1 LKLSFSTFDFSLCFG
16 HRNKVRLFIK
26 EELANHANNMINSGL
41 GSSKL
46 VSKHSLSILIETF
59 QQWKEEK
66 KETFQQ
72 WTFQLRLDN
81 VKLTSIFRL
90 VQLSIKKKLEI

>member
-1 LKLSFSTFDFSLCFG
+1 
-16 HRNKVRLFIK
+16 
-26 EELANHANNMINSGL
+26 MINSGL